1 MCESTVYLTSKGQ
14 EREIMRDVILL
25 QPEGDVLLLASLL
38 GERKLIRGKI
48 KRIDFLKHTV
58 HLEESEEEA
67 SSQST

>member
-25 QPEGDVLLLASLL
+25 QPEGDALLLASLL

-67 SSQST
+67 SS

>member
-67 SSQST
+67 SS

>member
-48 KRIDFLKHTV
+48 KRIDFLKHAI

-67 SSQST
+67 SS